1 MDKNR
6 QGRAPFVEA
15 LEAYVHRQ
23 MMPFHTPGHKMGK
36 GASCYQKHLFGG
48 ALARDLGL
56 MYALDDLFQPEGPL
70 RESMQL
76 ASDLYGAD
84 RTFFR

>member
-6 QGRAPFVEA
+6 QNRVPFVEA
-15 LEAYVHRQ
+15 LEEYVHLQ

-36 GASCYQKHLFGG
+36 GASCYQKYLFGG

-56 MYALDDLFQPEGPL
+56 M
-70 RESMQL
+70 
-76 ASDLYGAD
+76 
-84 RTFFR
+84 